1 MALGDR
7 RGFNRIGSNDRT
19 RGNIQIPHN
28 TMQPNL
34 TRADPTSPRTRPV
47 DKTRMDKVLSRFFIK
62 DELSGK
68 KDIELIYLQSSNLNF
83 AAYSHSR
90 GVLRVGFKGGRQ
102 YQYFGC
108 PRRIFDA
115 LKRSSSKG
123 RFFYYAIRT
132 RYPYQRV
139 R

>member
-1 MALGDR
+1 MAVGDR
-7 RGFNRIGSNDRT
+7 RGFNRIGSNQRT

-28 TMQPNL
+28 TMQPNI
-34 TRADPTSPRTRPV
+34 TRADSSSPQIRPV

-62 DELSGK
+62 DELSQK

-102 YQYFGC
+102 YNYYGV
-108 PRRIFDA
+108 PRRIFEA

-123 RFFYYAIRT
+123 RFFYFGVRM
-132 RYPYQRV
+132 RYSYQRV

>member
-1 MALGDR
+1 MAVGDR
-7 RGFNRIGSNDRT
+7 RGFNHVGSNQRT
-19 RGNIQIPHN
+19 RGNVQIPHS

-34 TRADPTSPRTRPV
+34 TRADSSSPAGRAA
-47 DKTRMDKVLSRFFIK
+47 DKSRMDKVLSRFFIK
-62 DELSGK
+62 DEISGK
-68 KDIELIYLQSSNLNF
+68 KDLELIYLQSSNLNF

-123 RFFYYAIRT
+123 RFFYHAIRT

>member
-1 MALGDR
+1 MASGNR
-7 RGFNRIGSNDRT
+7 RGFNHISSNQRT
-19 RGNIQIPHN
+19 RGNVQIPHN
-28 TMQPNL
+28 TMQPNI
-34 TRADPTSPRTRPV
+34 TRADSSSPGIRPV
-47 DKTRMDKVLSRFFIK
+47 DKSRMDKVLSSVFIK
-62 DELSGK
+62 DEISGK
-68 KDIELIYLQSSNLNF
+68 KDLELIYLQSSNLNF

-90 GVLRVGFKGGRQ
+90 GVLRIGFKGSRQ
-102 YQYFGC
+102 YQYFGV

-123 RFFYYAIRT
+123 RFFYFAIRT